1 MDRTAT
7 RLAGAVL
14 VVGTAIMLVG
24 AALPLLTGLG
34 LEAWT
39 ADWDRK
45 LDVVIG
51 NSTAWRVANGLIIFG
66 AVVTV
71 VGIALVANLLRDL
84 NRPSEAAAAVALFP
98 VGVALEAVSRTA
110 NMTTTVWAAEAK
122 AAGDTSYRLF
132 EVIDQWR
139 ALMGDLFLILA
150 SVALVVIG
158 FGFQRTGQVALG
170 LLGLFFGGIALLLA
184 AVSALF
190 PAVVFLG
197 TGALGAALLL
207 TTSPDP

>member
-1 MDRTAT
+1 
-7 RLAGAVL
+7 
-14 VVGTAIMLVG
+14 MLVG
-24 AALPLLTGLG
+24 AALPLFTGLG

-51 NSTAWRVANGLIIFG
+51 NSTAWRVANGLVIFG

-139 ALMGDLFLILA
+139 DSWAICFSSWQPWPWSSSGLA
-150 SVALVVIG
+150 SSAPAG
-158 FGFQRTGQVALG
+158 WHSGCSASSSAG
-170 LLGLFFGGIALLLA
+170 LPF
-184 AVSALF
+184 S
-190 PAVVFLG
+190 
-197 TGALGAALLL
+197 
-207 TTSPDP
+207 SP